1 MNIVAIFQI
10 PTSSRQ
16 QQQQQRRVTLLTF
29 LFIGFTTLLSTATT
43 TATSS
48 SSSSSCQLKRN
59 VEDYVNILGGT
70 DSQFDLSHGS
80 TLPLIG
86 RPWGFNYYAPETNNN
101 NGQWWFHPS
110 DRRFFGLRVTHQP
123 SPWIGDYGQFL
134 LKAYIPSQPS
144 DTTASRDL
152 YAAYTP
158 SSTTFAP
165 YYFSTRLLNYGNA
178 AGLVQ
183 LEFTPSHHG
192 GIAQISFPPYL
203 LSDGLSNQLRR
214 IAITLSGGQGDMIE
228 MSQAPGDGTVMIH
241 GYTTINSGGVG
252 ASVGENEN
260 EFRHY
265 FVLLIYCGSGGDEV
279 TKLTNNTHLSSTDAW
294 IDFSPEDPRH
304 DRLTVR
310 FATSLIS
317 HEQALVNLDEEVSI
331 RRHSF
336 SSLLEESREEWRS
349 VLSRVQV
356 IAWPE
361 DYKTCEIVNLLTIFY
376 SSLYRASLFPRQLT
390 EWNQVKEDQEEAVH
404 WSPYIN
410 NNDNNATS
418 TTNRMQ
424 SGLLSTDSG
433 FWDAWN
439 TVYPLLSLINRPMLS
454 ATMEGWLTAYKEGGW
469 LPKWA
474 SPGYRG
480 SMVGTMGDVSLASAI
495 VNDLPGLDTLTA
507 YEAIRKDAFEVPPVG
522 VEGVGRVCLPAY
534 LTHGYI
540 PRDAVATTGGTCSEV
555 VSRSLNYL
563 QSDYAIG
570 QAAKKLDRMDDFTLL
585 QDRAVNY
592 SLLFDEEKGFFRSR
606 NILNG
611 KWTEPWDEFAWG
623 QDYTEGGP
631 WQFRFYLPY
640 DPVGLQTLYQ
650 QSGRDLCQELQR
662 TQTTNSYFHIGGY
675 GNVIHE
681 QTEMADH
688 CRGQYAHNNQPVHHM
703 LYMHMIDGYQGPCS
717 QQGRHWIHET
727 LLNFYKPSADMFPGD
742 EDNGEMGAWFVLS
755 SLGLYELSP
764 GSGMMVLGLPLFDL
778 IEVDIS
784 DLPHS
789 AQMKRLQRY
798 QMEKKRSTIS
808 SIIPPPVMMES
819 RTLRIET
826 KRDNR
831 MQTKVKRILWN
842 DQEIDATKNTIAYST
857 LAQGGVLTFEL
868 MD

>member
-1 MNIVAIFQI
+1 MNVVGIFYL
-10 PTSSRQ
+10 PTSSKQ
-16 QQQQQRRVTLLTF
+16 DVKVLLAF
-29 LFIGFTTLLSTATT
+29 LWIMGLTVLFSSATI
-43 TATSS
+43 AS
-48 SSSSSCQLKRN
+48 SSSSSCQLKKN
-59 VEDYVNILGGT
+59 VEEYVNILGGT
-70 DSQFDLSHGS
+70 DSHYDLSHGS

-86 RPWGFNYYAPETNNN
+86 RPWGFNYYAPETDNSD
-101 NGQWWFHPS
+101 GQWWFHPS

-144 DTTASRDL
+144 DSTASRDL

-158 SSTTFAP
+158 SSTSFTP
-165 YYFSTRLLNYGNA
+165 YYFSTKLLNYGNA
-178 AGLVQ
+178 AGLVH

-203 LSDGLSNQLRR
+203 PSDGLSNQLRR
-214 IAITLSGGQGDMIE
+214 IAITLSGGEGDTIE
-228 MSQAPGDGTVMIH
+228 ISQAPGDGTVMIH

-252 ASVGENEN
+252 ANGGEN

-265 FVLLIYCGSGGDEV
+265 FVILIYCGLNGDEITTV
-279 TKLTNNTHLSSTDAW
+279 MNNTHVSSTDAW
-294 IDFSPEDPRH
+294 IDFSPQDRHH

-310 FATSLIS
+310 FATSFIS

-331 RRHSF
+331 LRHSF
-336 SSLLEESREEWRS
+336 SSLFEESREEWRS

-356 IAWPE
+356 MAWPE
-361 DYKTCEIVNLLTIFY
+361 DYTTCEIVNLLTIFY

-390 EWNQVKEDQEEAVH
+390 EWNQVEDDQEEAVH
-404 WSPYIN
+404 WSPYVKD
-410 NNDNNATS
+410 DNTS
-418 TTNRMQ
+418 LNRMQ

-454 ATMEGWLTAYKEGGW
+454 AAMEGWLTAYKEGGW

-507 YEAIRKDAFEVPPVG
+507 YEAIRKDAFEVPPAG

-534 LTHGYI
+534 LAHGYI
-540 PRDAVATTGGTCSEV
+540 PRDAMATTGGTCSEV

-563 QSDYAIG
+563 QSDYAIS
-570 QAAKKLDRMDDFTLL
+570 QAAKKLGRMDDFSLL
-585 QDRAVNY
+585 QDRAMNY

-640 DPVGLQTLYQ
+640 DPLGLQTLYQ
-650 QSGRDLCQELQR
+650 QSGRDLCQELQQ

-727 LLNFYKPSADMFPGD
+727 LLNFYKASTDMFPGD

-764 GSGMMVLGLPLFDL
+764 GSGMIVLGLPLFDL

-798 QMEKKRSTIS
+798 QMEKKTKKRSIIS
-808 SIIPPPVMMES
+808 SIPPAVES

-826 KRDNR
+826 KRQNR

-842 DQEIDATKNTIAYST
+842 NQEMDAAKNTIAYST